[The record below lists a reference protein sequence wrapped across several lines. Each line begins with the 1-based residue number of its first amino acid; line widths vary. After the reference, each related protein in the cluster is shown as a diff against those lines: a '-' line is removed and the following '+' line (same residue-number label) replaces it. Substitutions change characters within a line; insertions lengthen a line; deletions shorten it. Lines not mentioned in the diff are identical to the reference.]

1 MANIGQ
7 HAKPAGGIKMK
18 QTEAKPAAGRH
29 SAGEKAVLPKLNFNL
44 GFLKNRKANVSAGNI
59 ARAVIF
65 LLLCILMISP
75 LKSCVLTDGDY
86 IGAGAAKQI
95 ALDDAGI
102 MPDKA
107 SDVSADMVKIDDD
120 YYYKVQFTGSVTD
133 YRYIIDADSGEIIA
147 QAFYHL
153 DGEE

>member
-7 HAKPAGGIKMK
+7 HAKPDGGLKLK
-18 QTEAKPAAGRH
+18 KTEQKSVEGSHAAR
-29 SAGEKAVLPKLNFNL
+29 EKGVLPKLNFDL
-44 GFLKNRKANVSAGNI
+44 GFLKNRKTNVSASNVL
-59 ARAVIF
+59 RAVLF

-86 IGAGAAKQI
+86 IGANAAKQI

-107 SDVSADMVKIDDD
+107 SDVSADMVKIDDE